1 MKKIILAFL
10 LFLVACL
17 TVNAQKSTLSQVATD
32 KSNSVTPNFLFG
44 EWQLQNPITP
54 TNSEVID
61 FSDDSFSYS
70 TESLIA
76 PPETPAEIDGGDYS
90 LKQDKLILKISD
102 KKLKFKIIKLSENK
116 FSLLIGENSLT
127 FAKKF
132 SQDDKFFVN
141 YQKEAGRLGYRNSNN
156 HFGQIPFWQN
166 PSRFRS
172 PKQAPPVNWCSQC
185 GGTGICH
192 ECLGLGKDE
201 LNTPCDN
208 CNGTGKC
215 PICEG
220 AGRKK
225 PN

>member
-1 MKKIILAFL
+1 MKKIIFAFL
-10 LFLVACL
+10 LFLIACL
-17 TVNAQKSTLSQVATD
+17 TINAQSTLNQLTTD
-32 KSNSVTPNFLFG
+32 KSNSVVTEFLYG
-44 EWQLQNPITP
+44 VWQLQNPITP

-61 FSDDSFSYS
+61 FSDDNFSYS

-76 PPETPAEIDGGDYS
+76 PPGTQAEIDGGNYS
-90 LKQDKLILKISD
+90 LKKDKLILKIGD
-102 KKLKFKIIKLSENK
+102 KKLKFEIIKLSENK

-132 SQDDKFFVN
+132 SQDDKFFTS
-141 YQKEAGRLGYRNSNN
+141 YMKEAERLGYRNSNS
-156 HFGQIPFWQN
+156 HFRQVPFWQN

-172 PKQAPPVNWCSQC
+172 PRQAPPANWCSQC
-185 GGTGICH
+185 GGTGVCH

-215 PICEG
+215 PNCKGGEE
-220 AGRKK
+220 KK
-225 PN
+225 E